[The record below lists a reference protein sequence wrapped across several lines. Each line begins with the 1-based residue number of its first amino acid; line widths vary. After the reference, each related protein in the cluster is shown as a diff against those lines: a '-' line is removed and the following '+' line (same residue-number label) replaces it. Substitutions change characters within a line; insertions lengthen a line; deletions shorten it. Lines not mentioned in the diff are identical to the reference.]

1 MNIVIKKKQL
11 WGYKSFSDFYHSK
24 AQLYTANIYSG
35 KWDTRKKCKSYK
47 YLPSI
52 LQCKN
57 VDITVNHCK
66 SVFTFFHY
74 T

>member
-1 MNIVIKKKQL
+1 MCIVHAYRIRIFSGLQF
-11 WGYKSFSDFYHSK
+11 SFFTEK
-24 AQLYTANIYSG
+24 ITFGCTANIYSG

-52 LQCKN
+52 LQCKS

-66 SVFTFFHY
+66 SLY
-74 T
+74 LEQ